1 MQFNFI
7 QQRIQDEILVI
18 TNKYDYE
25 SEKLDIERS
34 RKKTQIGELKSNT
47 DIFSKFYFFQYCM
60 ISGKRLIMEERLAEM
75 IEEIGADRLRPIV
88 KPTVHS
94 VLVSTNTSVEPGLQI
109 HHRRFVFQNMKGA
122 YLTD

>member
-47 DIFSKFYFFQYCM
+47 DIFSKFYFF
-60 ISGKRLIMEERLAEM
+60 
-75 IEEIGADRLRPIV
+75 
-88 KPTVHS
+88 S
-94 VLVSTNTSVEPGLQI
+94 VLHDFRKTIDNGREASRNERGN
-109 HHRRFVFQNMKGA
+109 RG
-122 YLTD
+122 